1 MNVEHLSQS
10 RIGNAEVNEFPA
22 IH

>member
-10 RIGNAEVNEFPA
+10 RRENEEVNEFPA